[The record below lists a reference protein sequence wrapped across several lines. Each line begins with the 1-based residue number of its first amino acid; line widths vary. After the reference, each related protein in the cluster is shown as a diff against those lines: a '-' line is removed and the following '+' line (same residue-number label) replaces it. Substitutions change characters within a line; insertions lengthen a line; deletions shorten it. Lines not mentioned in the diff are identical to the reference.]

1 MSRLPAFGQR
11 SIASFLR
18 FVLDA
23 AWWLVVVSLVFVTG
37 LLVFT
42 FFVHLEGRNVTMNL
56 PVALELNAPVHGSSP
71 SIETDARIEKL
82 RGNLKFPVRNGP
94 FFSASMFLVVLLFGG
109 LLWGLTQLRHIFRSL
124 SRGLLFIPENAR
136 RIRWVGI
143 TVIFSEL
150 ARAALV
156 YFWSYYT
163 SLHFTANGLRF
174 VAWTD
179 FNAITILGGFA
190 ILVIAE
196 VFREGTRLHEDQ
208 SLTI

>member
-1 MSRLPAFGQR
+1 MKALGER
-11 SIASFLR
+11 SIASLIR

-23 AWWLVVVSLVFVTG
+23 TWWLVVVSLGLLTG
-37 LLVFT
+37 LLVFS
-42 FFVHLEGRNVTMNL
+42 FFINLEGDNLTMDL
-56 PVALELNAPVHGSSP
+56 PVALELKAPVHGSSA
-71 SIETDARIEKL
+71 SIQTDARIEKL
-82 RGNLKFPVRNGP
+82 RGNLRFPVRNGA
-94 FFSASMFLVVLLFGG
+94 FFSGSMFLIVVLFGF
-109 LLWGLTQLRHIFRSL
+109 LLWVLTQLRHIFRSL
-124 SRGLLFIPENAR
+124 SRGLPFIPENAR
-136 RIRWVGI
+136 RIRWVGF
-143 TVIFSEL
+143 TVLFGEL

-174 VAWTD
+174 VASTD
-179 FNAITILGGFA
+179 FNGITIVGGLA

>member
-1 MSRLPAFGQR
+1 MKALGER
-11 SIASFLR
+11 SIASLIR

-23 AWWLVVVSLVFVTG
+23 AWWLAVVGLAFLTG
-37 LLVFT
+37 LLAFSLGVN
-42 FFVHLEGRNVTMNL
+42 VEGRNLTMDL
-56 PVALELNAPVHGSSP
+56 PVALELNAPVHASSA
-71 SIETDARIEKL
+71 SIQTDARIEKL
-82 RGNLKFPVRNGP
+82 RGNLRFPVRNDA
-94 FFSASMFLVVLLFGG
+94 FFSGSMFLVVLLFGV

-124 SRGLLFIPENAR
+124 SRGLVFIPENAR

-150 ARAALV
+150 ARAAMV

-174 VAWTD
+174 VVWTD

-196 VFREGTRLHEDQ
+196 VFREGTRLHEDH

>member
-1 MSRLPAFGQR
+1 MEARGAR
-11 SIASFLR
+11 SIASFIR

-23 AWWLVVVSLVFVTG
+23 AWWLVVVALALLTG
-37 LLVFT
+37 LLVFS
-42 FFVHLEGRNVTMNL
+42 FFVNLQGNNLTMNL
-56 PVALELNAPVHGSSP
+56 PVALEVNAPVHGSSA

-82 RGNLKFPVRNGP
+82 RGNLRFPVRNGA
-94 FFSASMFLVVLLFGG
+94 FFSGSMFLVVLLFGS
-109 LLWGLTQLRHIFRSL
+109 LLWVLTQLRHIFRSL

-136 RIRWVGI
+136 RIRWVGFA
-143 TVIFSEL
+143 VIFGEL

-174 VAWTD
+174 VASTD
-179 FNAITILGGFA
+179 FNGITIIGGLA

-196 VFREGTRLHEDQ
+196 VFREGRRLHEDQ